1 MPTASL
7 SLSVVALGMLGS
19 LVKLVPAGITLKC
32 VVSMVVSSVV
42 SSGRQ
47 VTPGCG
53 LLPTAGLWWSPWRRL
68 HTVGLQAG
76 WAFQCHLERLCRV
89 PA

>member
-32 VVSMVVSSVV
+32 VVSRVV

-53 LLPTAGLWWSPWRRL
+53 LLPTAGLWWSP
-68 HTVGLQAG
+68 
-76 WAFQCHLERLCRV
+76 
-89 PA
+89 